1 MHFLFRQ
8 SADSARCM
16 NSFCI
21 RSNAGAKKPASSF
34 QFLFCSICLCASIL
48 RSISAPT
55 GSSLTFFFVITAV
68 ISVLKG
74 FLHLRKLF
82 NLIFGQYHMPQY
94 SSSLKKTEPRA
105 VSVSICPIGFRVLSS
120 NKRAGFSEKIKSAY
134 SFENSETTV
143 LYALR
148 ISVVLDFAP

>member
-94 SSSLKKTEPRA
+94 SSSLKNRNRVQFRR
-105 VSVSICPIGFRVLSS
+105 VSVLSASGFYLPTNERDFQKES
-120 NKRAGFSEKIKSAY
+120 NQHIPSRIRKRLFYMPYAY
-134 SFENSETTV
+134 
-143 LYALR
+143 
-148 ISVVLDFAP
+148 P